1 LVQFWL
7 DVQMQINFYATFRVQ
22 AGVKSI
28 DLELPTGTTM
38 LQAVHAIITAVP
50 SIKSIWLD
58 EKGEIQNY
66 VYGFVNGVDV
76 STLPE
81 GWETKLKPEDVL
93 DFLPPVAGG

>member
-1 LVQFWL
+1 
-7 DVQMQINFYATFRVQ
+7 MQVNFYATFRVQ

-28 DLELPTGTTM
+28 ELELPSGSTM
-38 LQAVHAIITAVP
+38 LQAVDAILEKLP
-50 SIKSIWLD
+50 GLKSTWLD

-66 VYGFVNGVDV
+66 VYGFINGTDV

-81 GWETKLKPEDVL
+81 GWETKLKPEDML

>member
-1 LVQFWL
+1 
-7 DVQMQINFYATFRVQ
+7 MQVNLYATFRVQ

-28 DLELPTGTTM
+28 DLEILPGSTM
-38 LQAVHAIITAVP
+38 LKAVDAILKAVP
-50 SIKSIWLD
+50 SLISIWKD

-81 GWETKLKPEDVL
+81 DWETKLKPEDVL

>member
-1 LVQFWL
+1 MKV
-7 DVQMQINFYATFRVQ
+7 NFYATFRAQ

-28 DLELPTGTTM
+28 ELEILSGTTM
-38 LQAVHAIITAVP
+38 LQAVDAIIAAVP
-50 SIKSIWLD
+50 SLKSIWFD

-66 VYGFVNGVDV
+66 VYGFINGLDV
-76 STLPE
+76 ATLQD

>member
-1 LVQFWL
+1 
-7 DVQMQINFYATFRVQ
+7 MQVNFYATFRVQ

-28 DLELPTGTTM
+28 ELEIPAGTTM
-38 LQAVHAIITAVP
+38 LQAVGMIIAGVP
-50 SIKSIWLD
+50 SLKDVWFD

-66 VYGFVNGVDV
+66 VYGFINGLDV
-76 STLPE
+76 STLPD

>member
-1 LVQFWL
+1 MIV
-7 DVQMQINFYATFRVQ
+7 NFYATFRVQ

-28 DLELPTGTTM
+28 ELELPSGSTM
-38 LQAVHAIITAVP
+38 LQAVDAIIEKAP
-50 SIKSIWLD
+50 SLKSIWFD

-76 STLPE
+76 STFLD
-81 GWETKLKPEDVL
+81 GWETKLEPDDVL